1 MVIRRMMF
9 VLLVIFSLSTV
20 SAKSLETPT
29 AEPLDAASPASPAA
43 TNAYTMRAGFPATKP
58 NGSYFSSPTVVDLFK
73 DGSPEILSADATGC
87 IWGYNIYG
95 QLLPGFPWMTGGACA
110 NTPRINGSLVVADI
124 NNDGL
129 LEIVVGT
136 RGKGTNAGQRG
147 KVIVYQRNGAIL
159 SGWPKEM
166 EWAYI
171 TNGNFPEVVH
181 VAVADI
187 IGDSKLEVI
196 ATTTNEAGSNTNY
209 APNVYAWYS
218 NGTLLQNYPKSA
230 DKGSGIWGHPALAD
244 IDNNGFSEILVGRD
258 EIYFY
263 RYNSDGNQYAGWP
276 IRTYTNVN
284 QTTWNT
290 HDYME
295 FTRSGPAVADLDNDG
310 SYEIIAAG
318 KVRTPDGLPDNNY
331 DPQIASAVFV
341 TEPNGTRR
349 TGWTDAKRAGAPLD
363 VNFTP
368 NNPIVVA
375 DLDSDGEKEFVVTFD
390 DGTIRAYRENGTQM
404 WSYFYAEEPVAGA
417 PTRKVFG
424 SEVVIADVTGDRK
437 LDIVFGTYAFD
448 RVYASVVGLY
458 ALDARNG
465 ALHAGFPLSLPNEGT
480 ASDNSA
486 GSQKGIQAAPTISD
500 LDNNCYVEI
509 LAHSRAGNI
518 YVWETPGRNLPELMP
533 WPMSRQNLQRTA
545 WVKNPPEPRQQ
556 VFAPEQIQGGDFNV
570 YLPMT
575 RMGCDF

>member
-1 MVIRRMMF
+1 MVLRRMMF

-20 SAKSLETPT
+20 SATSLETPS

-124 NNDGL
+124 NEDGL

-136 RGKGTNAGQRG
+136 RGKGTSVGQRG

-181 VAVADI
+181 VAVDDI

-196 ATTTNEAGSNTNY
+196 ATTTNEAGSNTDY
-209 APNVYAWYS
+209 APNVHAWYYTG
-218 NGTLLQNYPKSA
+218 NVVTGYPKSS

-244 IDNNGFSEILVGRD
+244 LDNNGKSEIFVGRD
-258 EIYFY
+258 ELYFY
-263 RYNSDGNQYAGWP
+263 RYKNDGTQYAGWP
-276 IRTYTNVN
+276 IQTYTHVN
-284 QTTWNT
+284 QTTWNV
-290 HDYME
+290 HDYIE
-295 FTRSGPAVADLDNDG
+295 FTRSGPAIADLDNDG
-310 SYEIIAAG
+310 SYEVIAAG
-318 KVRTPDGLPDNNY
+318 KVRTPDGDPHNNY
-331 DPQIASAVFV
+331 DPQSASAVFV
-341 TEPNGTRR
+341 TEPDGTRR
-349 TGWTDAKRAGAPLD
+349 PGWTDAKRAGAPLD

-375 DLDSDGEKEFVVTFD
+375 DLDGNGEKEFVVTFD
-390 DGTIRAYRENGTQM
+390 DGTIRAYRENGTQI
-404 WSYFYAEEPVAGA
+404 WSYFYAEEPVQGA

-437 LDIVFGTYAFD
+437 LDIVFGTYSFD
-448 RVYASVVGLY
+448 RLYAGIVGLY

-465 ALHAGFPLSLPNEGT
+465 ALHSGFPLSLPNEGT

-500 LDNNCYVEI
+500 IDNNCYVEI

-518 YVWETPGRNLPELMP
+518 YVWETLGRNLPELMP

-545 WVKNPPEPRQQ
+545 WVQNPPEPRQH

>member
-1 MVIRRMMF
+1 MMF

-20 SAKSLETPT
+20 SATSLETPS

-124 NNDGL
+124 NEDGL

-136 RGKGTNAGQRG
+136 RGKGTSVGQRG

-181 VAVADI
+181 VAVDDI

-196 ATTTNEAGSNTNY
+196 ATTTNEAGSNTDY
-209 APNVYAWYS
+209 APNVHAWYYTG
-218 NGTLLQNYPKSA
+218 NVVTGYPKSS

-244 IDNNGFSEILVGRD
+244 LDNNGKSEIFVGRD
-258 EIYFY
+258 ELYFY
-263 RYNSDGNQYAGWP
+263 RYKNDGTQYAGWP
-276 IRTYTNVN
+276 IQTYTHVN
-284 QTTWNT
+284 QTTWNV
-290 HDYME
+290 HDYIE
-295 FTRSGPAVADLDNDG
+295 FTRSGPAIADLDNDG
-310 SYEIIAAG
+310 SYEVIAAG
-318 KVRTPDGLPDNNY
+318 KVRTPDGDPHNNY
-331 DPQIASAVFV
+331 DPQSASAVFV
-341 TEPNGTRR
+341 TEPDGTRR
-349 TGWTDAKRAGAPLD
+349 PGWTDAKRAGAPLD

-375 DLDSDGEKEFVVTFD
+375 DLDGNGEKEFVVTFD
-390 DGTIRAYRENGTQM
+390 DGTIRAYRENGTQI
-404 WSYFYAEEPVAGA
+404 WSYFYAEEPVQGA

-437 LDIVFGTYAFD
+437 LDIVFGTYSFD
-448 RVYASVVGLY
+448 RLYAGIVGLY

-465 ALHAGFPLSLPNEGT
+465 ALHSGFPLSLPNEGT

-500 LDNNCYVEI
+500 IDNNCYVEI

-518 YVWETPGRNLPELMP
+518 YVWETLGRNLPELMP

-545 WVKNPPEPRQQ
+545 WVQNPPEPRQH